1 MPAPLKTKKG
11 SSMIKK
17 YLTLMLI
24 GSVGV
29 VFAEK
34 MEQPTFIIKDQTIE
48 KMGTL
53 SKDAIK
59 ERMGEAVRESM
70 HALLDSAASVVQKQR
85 IGTVPLATTCAL
97 HEKIIVLQRKL
108 SRVAESLID
117 SHFVYKKNHK
127 LRLEKSLALLR
138 TCALEF
144 KAAGDQLQAKTNEE
158 SQEYI
163 ETLTTKFA
171 SLESKLSTDIC
182 LKTI

>member
-1 MPAPLKTKKG
+1 
-11 SSMIKK
+11 MIKK
-17 YLTLMLI
+17 YLTLMLL
-24 GSVGV
+24 SFVGV
-29 VFAEK
+29 VFGETMK
-34 MEQPTFIIKDQTIE
+34 KTSFIIKQQTTE
-48 KMGTL
+48 KMGAL

-70 HALLDSAASVVQKQR
+70 HALLDTAASVVQTQL
-85 IGTVPLATTCAL
+85 IGATPLATTCAL
-97 HEKIIVLQRKL
+97 HQKIIVLQRKL

-138 TCALEF
+138 TCAFEC
-144 KAAGDQLQAKTNEE
+144 KAAGDQLQAKANKE
-158 SQEYI
+158 SQKYI

-171 SLESKLSTDIC
+171 SLEAKLSTDIC